1 MLFDL
6 LYDIILCGE
15 RMKEDNTEY
24 IQIVEKLLSNRK
36 FNKLKEETHHHNSNR
51 FNHSLDVS
59 YKTYKICKKLGL
71 DYESAARAALLHDF
85 FFDDE
90 FNNKRER
97 MLKHPYIALA
107 NAEKITKLSSKE
119 KNIIASHM
127 YPVGGKV
134 PRYAESIIVDLVD
147 DYVSVKEKF
156 GGDLKSFKAAFNF
169 LFILFISVF
178 MK

>member
-1 MLFDL
+1 
-6 LYDIILCGE
+6 
-15 RMKEDNTEY
+15 MKEDNTEY

-85 FFDDE
+85 FFVDE

-107 NAEKITKLSSKE
+107 NAEKITEHAPTKRYTRNKTSSNSLNYFFSNFSYCQGTNALLMLWVIILSS
-119 KNIIASHM
+119 I
-127 YPVGGKV
+127 PVL
-134 PRYAESIIVDLVD
+134 YATL
-147 DYVSVKEKF
+147 
-156 GGDLKSFKAAFNF
+156 
-169 LFILFISVF
+169 
-178 MK
+178 